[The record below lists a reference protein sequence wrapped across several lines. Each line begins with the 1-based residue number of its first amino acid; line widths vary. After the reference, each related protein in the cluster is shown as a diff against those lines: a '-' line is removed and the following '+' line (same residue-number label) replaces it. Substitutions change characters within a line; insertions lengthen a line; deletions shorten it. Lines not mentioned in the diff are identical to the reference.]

1 MGRILSYIVKNKK
14 FAASTENSPAN
25 AWNLNFDTGNRNNNG
40 KVDNSNRVRPVT
52 ALVKEKWRTNGN
64 GKGRGYFDSAL

>member
-25 AWNLNFDTGNRNNNG
+25 AWNLNFGDGNLNNWNN
-40 KVDNSNRVRPVT
+40 KVKDKNHVRPV
-52 ALVKEKWRTNGN
+52 
-64 GKGRGYFDSAL
+64 SALNYEDISRQILK